1 MRTDMA
7 RRFAAGALLLSTVL
21 AACSGAP
28 PSPTPTP
35 PGGIVQ
41 IPAATGAVLGDALG
55 PDGTVYLSVAPTP
68 TTFEILAVDPASGH
82 VLTTVPETSATSI
95 AFAAGSVWAYAVK
108 SSCGITRLDPKT
120 LAVVATAAIDCSV
133 AGPGIAGT
141 SDAVWYVDLTGTAAG
156 GHPAHLRR
164 VDPTTNAIDKGI
176 DVPDG
181 IGHLLA
187 SDTDVFF
194 ADEGVGTRVVYKLA
208 AGATSVVS
216 LGNLLGPVLYPAGDG
231 IWVKDLLDAGV
242 SRYVVAD
249 KPETTLSVEGTAVA
263 GDGGALYVERIGT
276 TVADPDELWRYP
288 ATGSAPTRVAVAGSV
303 TVDATRTAL
312 FYGSTGTALLV
323 GPHRL
328 VAIWSELS
336 NSARG
341 GVDAFVQSVALP

>member
-1 MRTDMA
+1 MA
-7 RRFAAGALLLSTVL
+7 RRFAAAAVFLSAIL
-21 AACSGAP
+21 AACSGAAP
-28 PSPTPTP
+28 TTTPTA

-41 IPAATGAVLGDALG
+41 VPAATGAVLGDALG

-68 TTFEILAVDPASGH
+68 ATFEILAVDPASGRI
-82 VLTTVPETSATSI
+82 LTTVPETSAASL

-108 SSCGITRLDPKT
+108 GSCGIRRLDPKT
-120 LAVVATAAIDCSV
+120 LAVVASAAIDCSV

-141 SDAVWYVDLTGTAAG
+141 SDAVWYIDRTGATLSG
-156 GHPAHLRR
+156 TPAHLRR
-164 VDPTTNAIDKGI
+164 VNPTTNAIDSGV
-176 DVPDG
+176 DVPNG
-181 IGHLLA
+181 NGNLLA
-187 SDTDVFF
+187 SETDVFF

-231 IWVKDLLDAGV
+231 IWVKDVLDAGI

-263 GDGGALYVERIGT
+263 GDGGALYVERIGA
-276 TVADPDELWRYP
+276 TVAEPDELWRYP

-303 TVDATRTAL
+303 KVDASSTQL

-341 GVDAFVQSVALP
+341 GVDVFAQSVALP